1 MIDQSVARDSVHQA
15 RPSALKPAV
24 ALVHDYLNQ
33 NGGAERVLLVLS
45 RLFPDAP
52 IFTSIYDRAR
62 MGPDFQQLDIRT
74 SFMQRLPGVAR
85 HHQAYL
91 LCYPLAFERVDLR
104 GYDLVIS
111 SSSAWAKAVVPPPGV
126 PHLCYCHAP
135 MRFAWNLR
143 DYLRGER
150 VGPLAR
156 LSLPLVMAALRR
168 WDVSTARRVTQFI
181 ANSRA
186 VAERIRRCYGRE
198 ALVIHP
204 PVDTGR
210 FAIAPAVED
219 WYLVVQRL
227 VPYKRLDL
235 VIDAFNQLRLPLRIV
250 GAGRARADLER
261 RAGPTITFAG
271 RLSDAELAHAFA
283 RCRAY
288 IVPGEEDFAIAP
300 VEAQAAG
307 RPVIA
312 YAAGG
317 VLDTVVEGRTGVFF
331 REQTPAALVAAVR
344 QFEAMRFDPAAIRAH
359 AQTFDTAVFERRIG
373 ALVDSVLRKA

>member
-1 MIDQSVARDSVHQA
+1 
-15 RPSALKPAV
+15 
-24 ALVHDYLNQ
+24 
-33 NGGAERVLLVLS
+33 
-45 RLFPDAP
+45 
-52 IFTSIYDRAR
+52 
-62 MGPDFQQLDIRT
+62 
-74 SFMQRLPGVAR
+74 
-85 HHQAYL
+85 
-91 LCYPLAFERVDLR
+91 
-104 GYDLVIS
+104 
-111 SSSAWAKAVVPPPGV
+111 
-126 PHLCYCHAP
+126 
-135 MRFAWNLR
+135 
-143 DYLRGER
+143 
-150 VGPLAR
+150 
-156 LSLPLVMAALRR
+156 
-168 WDVSTARRVTQFI
+168 
-181 ANSRA
+181 

-250 GAGRARADLER
+250 GDGRARADLER
-261 RAGPTITFAG
+261 RAGPTITFTG

-331 REQTPAALVAAVR
+331 REQTPAALAAAVR
-344 QFEAMRFDPAAIRAH
+344 RFEAMRFDPAAIRAH